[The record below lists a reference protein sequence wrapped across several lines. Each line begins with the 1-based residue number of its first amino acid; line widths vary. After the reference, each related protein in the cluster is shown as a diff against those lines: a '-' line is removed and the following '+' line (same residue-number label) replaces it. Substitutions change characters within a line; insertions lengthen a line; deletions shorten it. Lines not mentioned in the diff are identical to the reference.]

1 MKKIEWFL
9 HDTLSTLSMYHRPII
24 YLSSPG
30 VDRDGKIVPAG
41 TGTGMA
47 PSRPGPGPGRKQNPG
62 RDRDH
67 HDPGRDWDR
76 DFVNDLQSKLSHT
89 ILIKLLQVFDALC
102 TP

>member
-1 MKKIEWFL
+1 
-9 HDTLSTLSMYHRPII
+9 
-24 YLSSPG
+24 
-30 VDRDGKIVPAG
+30 
-41 TGTGMA
+41 MA
-47 PSRPGPGPGRKQNPG
+47 PSRPGPGPGPGQKQNPG

-67 HDPGRDWDR
+67 HDPGRDRDR

>member
-1 MKKIEWFL
+1 
-9 HDTLSTLSMYHRPII
+9 
-24 YLSSPG
+24 
-30 VDRDGKIVPAG
+30 
-41 TGTGMA
+41 MA
-47 PSRPGPGPGRKQNPG
+47 PSRPGPGPGPGQKQNPG

-67 HDPGRDWDR
+67 HDPGRDRDRDR